1 MASRSALA
9 SVPTAVAVCASSCSA
24 TLAAAAAPLL
34 VASDPFAAFDRR
46 ELRRVDPARCS
57 LTTAASPPEQTATE
71 QSRSVLSEHSHSHPP
86 AAPAARVSSAAFVSS
101 PLVAHIQSRFAV
113 APASTAAH
121 PGSAGSRHPLAVR
134 PGCSGYHHILT
145 NVLPRSLLRQISL
158 TSPCSSQRRFSGC
171 RAAGSTASIFSRST
185 AGIDPGS
192 TVSSDGKGAGEEGGA
207 AVFRGGASSH
217 PEMLGSGADD
227 VAQSHESDDD
237 DSASDDSAMADI
249 DASAQGS
256 SDAARSSD
264 GEGSA
269 DGRAMGAG
277 GQAEADA
284 AAQQAAGLATLA
296 ELYEAQEKL
305 ARSARFRESVA
316 LFRAWIR
323 KDKSAGAGGGATEA
337 GGAPAPAAGAEAA
350 GEAGAAAEKAERP
363 EWWNHEFEAQL
374 RKEREEQLPLMT
386 WQLYLHAL
394 MHVGPPVQA
403 VQGVVRAMREMRG
416 QGVQA
421 SEETYHALLQTALAR
436 RDANSVLLFLSQ
448 CVGASGCR
456 GGVGPGHWGW
466 GLGVEGTRGF
476 GVHPHAA
483 LCILLVAKGVW
494 GLVVWVDFETPLA
507 AAPAVPSMP
516 CRSPPATP
524 SPPSLPTAPAPPS
537 LPPLLRCPS
546 PPPPA
551 RIPHLLSSHAP
562 PLPPIPPIPPTLPLH
577 FPSHLWWQDGSSE
590 GGTKGGQ
597 LQRGHSAVCQGAPHA
612 GGVAARGGH
621 AEGAHGGQGA
631 LCTGEGAAARM
642 CLCPLPSALCPLPSA
657 LCPVCGAMHIA
668 PLPTMAVSRQHGAL
682 AVAPPMYWHST
693 PRSLATHS
701 LLPHLAAPS
710 MPVLSK
716 RLPSPACN
724 AWQAHKIQVE
734 GRAMEHALM
743 TAVDAEDYDCAT
755 LALQVR
761 YSCPAGALLLPCRC
775 ATLALQVRY
784 SCPAGALLLPCSRAP
799 APVSLASLPRPSP
812 PSHQLMQ
819 EQGEYVHDGLML
831 HVANMAARLGDTN
844 IMEHVWDRLVRLPH
858 PPSPAFHLARI
869 HAYSTAPKF
878 SCAFRAALHLQ
889 DFLLHPTLARPT
901 DLRPYDIFPKFRPG
915 APGAPEEDCFRYTL
929 PLLGAAGAAGAGGEG
944 EGLAGGEGGLT
955 GGGAPLE
962 ELNPFTSLRP
972 LTLAL
977 CSNVD
982 VLDKVSHGGHTGGR
996 AGETIFETIFET
1008 TLRRLK
1014 VAVDVL

>member
-448 CVGASGCR
+448 MGAARVAPKAGSYSEAIVLCAKER
-456 GGVGPGHWGW
+456 
-466 GLGVEGTRGF
+466 RMQ
-476 GVHPHAA
+476 AA
-483 LCILLVAKGVW
+483 LQLVA
-494 GLVVWVDFETPLA
+494 DMRRA
-507 AAPAVPSMP
+507 RMVPSP
-516 CRSPPATP
+516 RAVAELLATCLHTRRSRDA
-524 SPPSLPTAPAPPS
+524 
-537 LPPLLRCPS
+537 
-546 PPPPA
+546 
-551 RIPHLLSSHAP
+551 
-562 PLPPIPPIPPTLPLH
+562 
-577 FPSHLWWQDGSSE
+577 
-590 GGTKGGQ
+590 
-597 LQRGHSAVCQGAPHA
+597 
-612 GGVAARGGH
+612 
-621 AEGAHGGQGA
+621 
-631 LCTGEGAAARM
+631 
-642 CLCPLPSALCPLPSA
+642 
-657 LCPVCGAMHIA
+657 
-668 PLPTMAVSRQHGAL
+668 MAVL
-682 AVAPPMYWHST
+682 EVA
-693 PRSLATHS
+693 
-701 LLPHLAAPS
+701 
-710 MPVLSK
+710 K
-716 RLPSPACN
+716 
-724 AWQAHKIQVE
+724 AHKIQVE

-982 VLDKVSHGGHTGGR
+982 VLDKGYSTLESMHAQGEVVALAALNCVVAGCAMQRDVGR
-996 AGETIFETIFET
+996 AQLTFDEITRTFQLQPDTHSFNALMDCYSGVADVRTVVQLFEHMTRTLHLPPSADSFTILVDAHIRAFHAPGACIAMDKMVEAGFTPSRPLLLR
-1008 TLRRLK
+1008 LRRRCLCSGLAEG
-1014 VAVDVL
+1014 VARAEGLLQALRFRTVNADERRRRLHLAQLPLSVADPRLAARMQGGGQREGGQRWREERGEGQRWGRRRWGEQGGQEQQQWQEERRQEGEEAGSPGL